1 METKFRVSLGKS
13 LTALRSVLEFMMDNE
28 TAITTSEHLK
38 GLVGSLQGA
47 VDGLRKAQREAKYEV
62 AIARYPPLAYKPISH
77 TLDRLADH
85 MYGMQLALERT
96 SQIMLN
102 PPTSFSNNEALNDD
116 VEEDEELTVV
126 TRLEFKHLTRV
137 HDAIQ
142 PAMRTFMS
150 HCVDMLGRIQNS
162 LASNRAIPRS
172 MSVEKPGEELQEHVA
187 VEDALKTLQEH
198 CDLAMQ
204 YEYRHTR
211 PAEEHFLVYTI
222 MYTLVE
228 SGQEL
233 VNLEQQVN
241 DLLSNKKSGK
251 WRIFFPKMALRKWL
265 SRTSESEKGVRTA
278 DEDVVFAKDRMDEK
292 EKRMEQEEGDET
304 HFVPLHN
311 APGKHFYNRILYR
324 VVSFL
329 QSPPARYA
337 LKFSL
342 ACELLA
348 LMAWIPVPGLSDFY
362 TVSAYRPLV
371 IIHC

>member
-1 METKFRVSLGKS
+1 MAKTKIRVSLGKS
-13 LTALRSVLEFMMDNE
+13 LTALRNVLEFMMEND
-28 TAITTSEHLK
+28 TAVTTSEHLK

-47 VDGLRKAQREAKYEV
+47 VDGFRKAQREAKYEV
-62 AIARYPPLAYKPISH
+62 AIARYPPLAYKPIAH
-77 TLDRLADH
+77 TLDRLSDH

-96 SQIMLN
+96 SQVMLN
-102 PPTSFSNNEALNDD
+102 PPASFSNNEAISDM
-116 VEEDEELTVV
+116 EEDEELTVV
-126 TRLEFKHLTRV
+126 TKLEFKHLTRV

-142 PAMRTFMS
+142 PAMRTFMG
-150 HCVDMLGRIQNS
+150 HCVDMLSRIQNS
-162 LASNRAIPRS
+162 LASNRAIPKY
-172 MSVEKPGEELQEHVA
+172 MSVQKAGAEIQEQVA
-187 VEDALKTLQEH
+187 VQDALETLQEH

-211 PAEEHFLVYTI
+211 PAEEHFLVYSI
-222 MYTLVE
+222 MDNLAE
-228 SGQEL
+228 CGQEL

-241 DLLSNKKSGK
+241 DLLNNKKSGK
-251 WRIFFPKMALRKWL
+251 WRIFFPKMPLRKWL

-292 EKRMEQEEGDET
+292 EKRMEHEEGDET
-304 HFVPLHN
+304 QFVPLHH

-337 LKFSL
+337 FKFTL

-348 LMAWIPVPGLSDFY
+348 LMAWIPVPGLSDLY
-362 TVSAYRPLV
+362 TVSTL
-371 IIHC
+371 